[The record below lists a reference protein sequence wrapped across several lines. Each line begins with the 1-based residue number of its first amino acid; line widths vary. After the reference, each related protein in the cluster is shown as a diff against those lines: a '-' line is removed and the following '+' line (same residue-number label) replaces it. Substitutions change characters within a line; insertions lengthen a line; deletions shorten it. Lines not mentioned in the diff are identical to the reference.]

1 MASFDKRVKQIA
13 GAEKDV
19 DRVLRAAKL
28 QRHPMSNERLD
39 AILTFITLNV
49 LIVAILIFGIALF
62 VFAR

>member
-39 AILTFITLNV
+39 TILTFITLNV